1 MSRQDARVATSRA
14 AGGAVCLTGAEAD
27 DMLNEACNT
36 LLTKKMDEAE

>member
-1 MSRQDARVATSRA
+1 MPELPRRERRV
-14 AGGAVCLTGAEAD
+14 GAVCLTGAEAD